1 MITFANHTM
10 LNDVA
15 ELRRV
20 CFDEEEQDIRFYL
33 SNRFSPDNTLVY
45 VEQGRVV
52 ASLTVL
58 PVTVV
63 TSIRNFPAAYV
74 YAVATLPGF
83 RRRGIAGALLE
94 HAAAVMSAR
103 GTEALLL
110 APASDGLYDYYAKF
124 GYKPCFYRKETEVDT
139 AAYDTPTLRIDIDPL
154 YADDF
159 LRLRDAAYAP
169 GGYFVQWDKAAL
181 DYALLECEMSCG
193 FARLFRAGA
202 DEGFFVA
209 YPKYGG
215 VVVEESW
222 LTERLL
228 PYALYLIKQYFGHDK
243 RVTFYQ
249 APCTPA
255 GDWSAGRG
263 ETTPFAMLKC
273 LTAAA
278 CPSATAAPY
287 FGLPLD

>member
-1 MITFANHTM
+1 MITFATRGM
-10 LNDVA
+10 LNDIA

-20 CFDEEEQDIRFYL
+20 CFYEDEIYARFYFT
-33 SNRFSPDNTLVY
+33 SRFMPDNTLVY
-45 VEQGRVV
+45 VAQGRAV
-52 ASLTVL
+52 ASLTLL
-58 PVTVV
+58 PATIVTP
-63 TSIRNFPAAYV
+63 SRSFPAAYV
-74 YAVATLPGF
+74 YAVATMPDF

-94 HAAAVMSAR
+94 HAAAVLSAR
-103 GTEALLL
+103 GVEALLL
-110 APASDGLYDYYAKF
+110 APASDDLYDYYAKF

-139 AAYDTPTLRIDIDPL
+139 AAYGPPARRIDIDPL
-154 YADDF
+154 YAADF

-215 VVVEESW
+215 VVVEESR

-228 PYALYLIKQYFGHDK
+228 PYALYLIRQYFGHNK

-263 ETTPFAMLKC
+263 ETAPFAMLKC

-278 CPSATAAPY
+278 CPSVTAAPY